1 MEQNVTTNEN
11 ARLEEELKQLIRRNS
26 VMMEDLRLVRSLQL
40 PQAYV
45 AAGYIRNYIWDLL
58 HGYEGR
64 GTHND
69 IDLVYYDPVH
79 TDEACDLELE
89 QQLIRA
95 TGNPKWSVKNQA
107 RMHTANGND
116 PYTSTWDALSYW
128 PEVVTAIG
136 AALTDADE
144 IALCAPYGVE
154 DLFSMTVR
162 RCPLFTDE
170 AYYQKRIRTKEWRKQ
185 WPLLTIIT
193 D

>member
-1 MEQNVTTNEN
+1 MERNVTTNEN
-11 ARLEEELKQLIRRNS
+11 TQLEEELKQLIRNNPN
-26 VMMEDLRLVRSLQL
+26 MMEDLRLVRSLQL

-45 AAGYIRNYIWDLL
+45 AAGYIRNYVWDHL
-58 HGYEGR
+58 HGFEVR

-69 IDLVYYDPVH
+69 IDLVYYDPTH
-79 TDEACDLELE
+79 TDEARDLELE

-95 TGNPKWSVKNQA
+95 TGNAKWSVKNQA

-162 RCPLFTDE
+162 RCPLFMDE